1 MNYLENVTRISQII
15 TISNKIH
22 QKPQSLLHGFQLY
35 LQKMNSSKQTQKSTL
50 CQQELK
56 ECNINAKVGFDE
68 VLSMQGNFI

>member
-1 MNYLENVTRISQII
+1 MNYLENVTRISQTI
-15 TISNKIH
+15 TISNEINLKA
-22 QKPQSLLHGFQLY
+22 QSLLHDFQY
-35 LQKMNSSKQTQKSTL
+35 HLQKMNSTKQAQISTL